1 MYLRSLLLAFTMT
14 RIRIQL
20 LVVVVL
26 PLCSHGNSDWDTIK
40 AKLAQMVHHKHPD
53 PSPAPSEI
61 QPTFVL
67 GAEHGLGPDA
77 AKADVELAPDEDV
90 VWDVKVKSLLDSGT
104 LTGPGSED
112 FKDELEQM
120 EKEGKHHMELEF
132 VSNPQTNGGEV
143 GSLSTE
149 VSKAADPV
157 EVIGVEKKRNKRR
170 RKKNIAGQKG
180 RRGRN
185 RALRRQE
192 KQRQREL
199 KKKTRLERKRNRQAQ
214 IGIVGRRKGPVTVLT
229 GEEQKTE
236 QISRGSQKVASQPA
250 QIQIE
255 SAVTDRQPDRASIPV
270 FQPWKVQNQTPD
282 EQNADSTNIEP
293 SEEDKT
299 PQSEGDPNVE
309 RQPYRASIPVFQP
322 WKVQNQSPDEQNAD
336 SANIE
341 SGEED
346 KTPQSEGD
354 PNVERQPDRASI
366 PVFQPW
372 KVENQTPVEQN
383 ADSERIK
390 RDSWF
395 NRMFKQFKSN
405 GGKNMVKTEVE
416 DRQESEENKVS
427 NDDEDDEDE
436 NWQKGGGGSRNK
448 GPGVITQDM
457 IMMARDGK
465 PGKNNAGMAQR
476 GGDGDDRTGENPNK
490 PPNKP
495 EIRQPGVGDGRRG
508 KVMNSWPLD
517 DKHSLTEDGDRD
529 SRGGV
534 VQQTVPGDAP
544 QMRLHG
550 DQAYSTTA

>member
-14 RIRIQL
+14 CIRIQL
-20 LVVVVL
+20 LVVMVL
-26 PLCSHGNSDWDTIK
+26 PLCSHGNSDWERIK

-90 VWDVKVKSLLDSGT
+90 VWDVKVKSLLDSGI

-112 FKDELEQM
+112 FKDKLEQM

-132 VSNPQTNGGEV
+132 VSYPQTNGGEV

-149 VSKAADPV
+149 VSKAADPG
-157 EVIGVEKKRNKRR
+157 EVLGVEKKRNKRR

-199 KKKTRLERKRNRQAQ
+199 KKKTRLERKRNRQAK
-214 IGIVGRRKGPVTVLT
+214 IGIVGRRKRPVPVLT

-236 QISRGSQKVASQPA
+236 KISRGSQKVASQPA
-250 QIQIE
+250 QIQTE
-255 SAVTDRQPDRASIPV
+255 SAVTGRQPDRASIPV

-282 EQNADSTNIEP
+282 EQNADSANIEP
-293 SEEDKT
+293 S
-299 PQSEGDPNVE
+299 
-309 RQPYRASIPVFQP
+309 
-322 WKVQNQSPDEQNAD
+322 
-336 SANIE
+336 
-341 SGEED
+341 EED

-372 KVENQTPVEQN
+372 KVQNQTPDELNADSANIESSEEDKTPQSERDLNVERQPDRASIPVFQPWKVQNQTPDEQN
-383 ADSERIK
+383 ADSERVK

-405 GGKNMVKTEVE
+405 GGKNFGKNRE
-416 DRQESEENKVS
+416 ESEENKVS

-436 NWQKGGGGSRNK
+436 NWQIGDGGSRNK
-448 GPGVITQDM
+448 GPGVLTPDM
-457 IMMARDGK
+457 IMVARDGK
-465 PGKNNAGMAQR
+465 PGKNNAGMAQLR
-476 GGDGDDRTGENPNK
+476 GDGDDGTGENPNK

-495 EIRQPGVGDGRRG
+495 EMRQPRAGGGRRG
-508 KVMNSWPLD
+508 KVMNSRPLD
-517 DKHSLTEDGDRD
+517 DKHSVTEDGDRD
-529 SRGGV
+529 SRGEV

-544 QMRLHG
+544 QMRLDG
-550 DQAYSTTA
+550 DQGYPTTA